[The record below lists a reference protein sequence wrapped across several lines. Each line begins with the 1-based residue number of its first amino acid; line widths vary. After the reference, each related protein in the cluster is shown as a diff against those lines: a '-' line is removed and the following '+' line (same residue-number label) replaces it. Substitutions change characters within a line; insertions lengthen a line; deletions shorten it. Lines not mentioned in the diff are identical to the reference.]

1 MNCQHLFF
9 LRHLQTEHN
18 VNVCINGQS
27 VGLPVLEIR
36 SIIGARNVDT
46 VYCSPALRC
55 RQTMAC
61 FLKTNIVQT
70 VVYSNMLLERDMGIL
85 EGEKRDIAAVHYPEL
100 FERKQFHIFKTPP
113 SGESFSDFMQRVRD
127 FYTNYLE
134 TASGDVLICS
144 HNQFLKALYFT
155 LLHLNKLLS
164 VVRIR

>member
-113 SGESFSDFMQRVRD
+113 SGESFS
-127 FYTNYLE
+127 
-134 TASGDVLICS
+134 GDVLICS

-155 LLHLNKLLS
+155 VSKEQITEKAWKSLS
-164 VVRIR
+164 FPFGEMIPINF

>member
-113 SGESFSDFMQRVRD
+113 SGESFSD
-127 FYTNYLE
+127 
-134 TASGDVLICS
+134 DVLICS

-155 LLHLNKLLS
+155 VSKEQITEKAWKSLS
-164 VVRIR
+164 FPFGEMIPINF